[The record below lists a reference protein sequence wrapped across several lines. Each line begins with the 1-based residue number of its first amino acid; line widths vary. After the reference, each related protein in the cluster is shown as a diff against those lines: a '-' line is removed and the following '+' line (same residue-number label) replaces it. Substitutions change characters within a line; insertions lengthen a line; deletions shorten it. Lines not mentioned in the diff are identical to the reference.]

1 MENSNWNRYIYSSVH
16 CSTIY
21 GSQDTETPKCPPGE
35 EHIKKIWHI
44 YTMGFN
50 SAITKNEIMAF
61 AATRVDL
68 EIIIRS
74 EVSQT
79 QKDLY
84 AIT

>member
-1 MENSNWNRYIYSSVH
+1 
-16 CSTIY
+16 
-21 GSQDTETPKCPPGE
+21 
-35 EHIKKIWHI
+35 
-44 YTMGFN
+44 MGFY

-68 EIIIRS
+68 EIIILS